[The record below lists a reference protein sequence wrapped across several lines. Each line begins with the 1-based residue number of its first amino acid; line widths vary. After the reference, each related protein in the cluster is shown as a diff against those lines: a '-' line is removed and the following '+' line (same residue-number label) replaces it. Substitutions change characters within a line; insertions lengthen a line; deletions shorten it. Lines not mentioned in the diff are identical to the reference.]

1 MAAARC
7 DVNALVVF
15 AVPGVVAV
23 VASAVVVGVSVS
35 VLVICDVAKVDS
47 FGSYVRYFA
56 TVRPNGMSCF
66 SQAAPVGVFVSILGT
81 TVAGTCVAHIHLVIK
96 YQGVYNNM

>member
-1 MAAARC
+1 MLMPSSSSLSR
-7 DVNALVVF
+7 VLLLLLPQLLLLVLAL
-15 AVPGVVAV
+15 
-23 VASAVVVGVSVS
+23 S